1 MNQEQKSVAKIR
13 NDEHV
18 KTLREV
24 GRVKEEVIALVEV
37 DLKFGLSVEQ
47 TNRYMKSNM
56 DITQMRIYSQ
66 CLRNGYSE
74 EVLNVITAKGM
85 SGYQMSVALEFFE
98 KGVPLECIQ
107 AVVERD
113 DTAVAMKAAYQ
124 KILEKLERVKPEE
137 TTELVEPEYVKSLM
151 EEIRNVVAKIDFQEK
166 RYDTLNEKLKIFES
180 TKKDEEVRDNLVDT
194 LEEKD
199 QLLIDQQDKINQ
211 ANTTIARL
219 RNDMEAKEKEMGT
232 MQTKV
237 SDMEAELSENKRLVC
252 DYREKAD
259 SGIAKATEKS
269 ITKSVLGVEAPAN
282 RKEASNLY
290 RIPAYYSIP
299 VVDEEG
305 RVIQTVPVEP
315 IQKKSKSVASLI
327 AKIGFKKK
335 SRQDIVKLVA
345 GGELV
350 PEQLIQ
356 IRIAIEKGLKENQL
370 FELIHNKIPAD
381 HMKEII
387 EIAVLENSM
396 EY

>member
-1 MNQEQKSVAKIR
+1 MNQEQKSVAKMR

-24 GRVKEEVIALVEV
+24 GRVKEEVIVLVEE

-74 EVLNVITAKGM
+74 DVINVITARGM

-98 KGVPLECIQ
+98 KGVPLESIQ

-124 KILEKLERVKPEE
+124 KILEKLERVNPEE
-137 TTELVEPEYVKSLM
+137 ITEVVEPEYVKSLL

-166 RYDTLNEKLKIFES
+166 RYDALNEKLKIFES
-180 TKKDEEVRDNLVDT
+180 TKKDDEVRDNLVES

-199 QLLIDQQDKINQ
+199 QLLMDQQDKINQ

-219 RNDMEAKEKEMGT
+219 RNEMESKNKEMRT

-237 SDMEAELSENKRLVC
+237 SDMEAELSQSKRLVR

-259 SGIAKATEKS
+259 SGIAKDAKNPITES
-269 ITKSVLGVEAPAN
+269 ALGVEASVN
-282 RKEASNLY
+282 RKEATNLY
-290 RIPAYYSIP
+290 HIPAYYRIP
-299 VVDEEG
+299 VLDEVG
-305 RVIQTVPVEP
+305 RVIQTVQMEP
-315 IQKKSKSVASLI
+315 MQKKSNSVASLI

-356 IRIAIEKGLKENQL
+356 IRVAIEKGLKENQL
-370 FELIHNKIPAD
+370 LELIHNKVPAE